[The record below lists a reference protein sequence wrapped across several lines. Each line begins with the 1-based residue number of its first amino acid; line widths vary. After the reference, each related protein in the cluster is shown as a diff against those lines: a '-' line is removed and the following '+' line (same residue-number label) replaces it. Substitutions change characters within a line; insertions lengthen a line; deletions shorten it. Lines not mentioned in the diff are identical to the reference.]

1 MTGPELFAATT
12 PVPDID
18 YAALSPMIVVFA
30 AAVVGVVVEAFM
42 PRRARF
48 AAQAVLAIAALIGA
62 LAAVVTLA
70 GTERTV
76 MDGSVTIDGAALL
89 LQGTIAVVGLL
100 SLLLFADRR
109 IGVHRDRAERAA
121 VRAGTGSAA
130 GGASGAG
137 SAGGAESAGTG
148 PYFAPQASAVPGS
161 AAEAVA
167 RRAGAIQTEVFPL
180 AMFSIGGMMLF
191 PASADLI
198 TMFIALEVLSLPLYL
213 LCGLARHRRLISQ
226 EAALK
231 YFLLGAY
238 SSAFFIFGTA
248 LLYGYAGTV
257 SLSGIGQAARSG
269 VEDGGP
275 GGATVLAL
283 VGAGLLGMGLLFKV
297 GAVPF
302 HSWIP
307 DVYQGA
313 PTPVTA
319 FMASAT
325 KIAAFGALLRVFL
338 VALPAIHDQWRPVLW
353 AVAVVTMVYGS
364 IVALTQTDIKRMLA
378 YSSVSHIGFML
389 TALVP
394 AGDDGLAAVLF
405 YLAAYGVSALGA
417 FALVGLVRA
426 PGGPTAG
433 EQLAPEEPD
442 TAAWAGLGRRHPVFA
457 TALSLLLL
465 AFAGIPLTSGFV
477 AKFAVFAAA
486 LDGDEIALVVIGVV
500 CSAIA
505 AFFYVR
511 VIVLMFFA
519 EPTGATP
526 AVVTPGP
533 PTMVAVGVS
542 VAATVVLGVAPQP
555 LLDMAVSAA
564 PFFS

>member
-1 MTGPELFAATT
+1 MNPADLLAAQ
-12 PVPDID
+12 PAPHID

-30 AAVVGVVVEAFM
+30 AAVVGVLMEAFS
-42 PRRARF
+42 PHRGRF
-48 AAQAVLAIAALIGA
+48 TAQAVLSGTGLVGA
-62 LAAVVTLA
+62 FAAVIVLA
-70 GTERTV
+70 MRGTGRTV
-76 MDGSVTIDGAALL
+76 MAGSVTVDGAALF
-89 LQGTIAVVGLL
+89 LQGTILVVGFL
-100 SLLLFADRR
+100 SLMLFADRR
-109 IGVHRDRAERAA
+109 LTVHRP
-121 VRAGTGSAA
+121 VREGAAA
-130 GGASGAG
+130 GAGA
-137 SAGGAESAGTG
+137 
-148 PYFAPQASAVPGS
+148 PFFAPQASAVPGG
-161 AAEAVA
+161 ADEALA
-167 RRAGAIQTEVFPL
+167 RRAGIVQSEIFPL
-180 AMFSIGGMMLF
+180 AMFSVGGMMLF

-238 SSAFFIFGTA
+238 SSAFFIFGAA

-257 SLSGIGQAARSG
+257 SLDGIAEAARAS
-269 VEDGGP
+269 VEADGP
-275 GGATVLAL
+275 GGTTVLAL

-325 KIAAFGALLRVFL
+325 KIAAFGALLRVFV
-338 VALPAIHDQWRPVLW
+338 VALPALHDQWRPVLW
-353 AVAVVTMVYGS
+353 AVAIATMVYGS

-389 TALVP
+389 TAVVP
-394 AGDDGLAAVLF
+394 ASGDGLSAVLF
-405 YLAAYGVSALGA
+405 YLAAYGVSAVGA
-417 FALVGLVRA
+417 FALAGLVRSA
-426 PGGPTAG
+426 AADGSGDG
-433 EQLAPEEPD
+433 VAPEEPD
-442 TAAWAGLGRRHPVFA
+442 TAQWAGLGRRHPVFGS
-457 TALSLLLL
+457 ALALLLL

-477 AKFAVFAAA
+477 AKFVVFSAA
-486 LDGDEIALVVIGVV
+486 LGGGETALVIVGVV

-505 AFFYVR
+505 AFFYIR

-519 EPTGATP
+519 DPDGDTPVVAAPGALT
-526 AVVTPGP
+526 AVAVAVSVVVTI
-533 PTMVAVGVS
+533 
-542 VAATVVLGVAPQP
+542 VLGVAPQP
-555 LLDMAVSAA
+555 LLDLADKAA
-564 PFFS
+564 PFLH

>member
-1 MTGPELFAATT
+1 MLAAAA
-12 PVPDID
+12 PAPDID

-30 AAVVGVVVEAFM
+30 AAVVGVLVEAFA
-42 PRRARF
+42 PRRGRF
-48 AAQAVLAIAALIGA
+48 TAQVVLSGAGLIGA
-62 LAAVVTLA
+62 FAAVIALA

-76 MDGSVTIDGAALL
+76 MAGSVTIDGAALY
-89 LQGTIAVVGLL
+89 LQGTILVVGFL
-100 SLLLFADRR
+100 SLMLFADRR
-109 IGVHRDRAERAA
+109 LA
-121 VRAGTGSAA
+121 VRGRSREPAAA
-130 GGASGAG
+130 GAGA
-137 SAGGAESAGTG
+137 
-148 PYFAPQASAVPGS
+148 PFFAPQASAIPGG
-161 AAEAVA
+161 ADEALA
-167 RRAGAIQTEVFPL
+167 RRAGIVQSEIFPL
-180 AMFSIGGMMLF
+180 AMFSVGGMMLF

-238 SSAFFIFGTA
+238 SSAFFIFGAA

-257 SLSGIGQAARSG
+257 SLDGIAEAARVG
-269 VEDGGP
+269 VGTGGP

-338 VALPAIHDQWRPVLW
+338 VALPALHDQWRPVLW
-353 AVAVVTMVYGS
+353 AVAIATMIFGS
-364 IVALTQTDIKRMLA
+364 VVALTQTDIKRMLA

-389 TALVP
+389 TAVVP
-394 AGDDGLAAVLF
+394 ASDAGLSAVLF
-405 YLAAYGVSALGA
+405 YLAAYGVSAVGA
-417 FALVGLVRA
+417 FALAGLVRGPA
-426 PGGPTAG
+426 PDGSGDG
-433 EQLAPEEPD
+433 LAPEAPD
-442 TAAWAGLGRRHPVFA
+442 TAKWAGLGRRHPVFGSA
-457 TALSLLLL
+457 FALLLL

-477 AKFAVFAAA
+477 AKFDVFAAA
-486 LDGDEIALVVIGVV
+486 LGGGATALVIVGVV

-511 VIVLMFFA
+511 VIVLMFFG
-519 EPTGATP
+519 EPDGDTPVVATP
-526 AVVTPGP
+526 GALTAAAVSVSVVVTI
-533 PTMVAVGVS
+533 
-542 VAATVVLGVAPQP
+542 VLGVAPQP
-555 LLDMAVSAA
+555 LLDLADRAA
-564 PFFS
+564 PFFG

>member
-1 MTGPELFAATT
+1 MNAVELLAAQ
-12 PVPDID
+12 PAPHID

-30 AAVVGVVVEAFM
+30 AAVVGVLVEAFA
-42 PRRARF
+42 PRRGRF
-48 AAQAVLAIAALIGA
+48 TAQVVLSGAGLIGA
-62 LAAVVTLA
+62 FAAVIVLA
-70 GTERTV
+70 LRGTGRTV
-76 MDGSVTIDGAALL
+76 MAGSVTVDGAALF
-89 LQGTIAVVGLL
+89 LQGTILVVAFL
-100 SLLLFADRR
+100 SLMLFADRR
-109 IGVHRDRAERAA
+109 LTLRRPAREAA
-121 VRAGTGSAA
+121 AA
-130 GGASGAG
+130 GAGA
-137 SAGGAESAGTG
+137 
-148 PYFAPQASAVPGS
+148 PFFAPQASAVPGG

-167 RRAGAIQTEVFPL
+167 RRAGIVQTEIFPL
-180 AMFSIGGMMLF
+180 AMFSVGGMMLF

-213 LCGLARHRRLISQ
+213 LCGLARHRRLLSQ

-238 SSAFFIFGTA
+238 SSAFFIFGAA

-257 SLSGIGQAARSG
+257 SLDGIAEATRAS
-269 VEDGGP
+269 VEADGP
-275 GGATVLAL
+275 GGTTLLAL

-338 VALPAIHDQWRPVLW
+338 VALPALHDQWRPVLW
-353 AVAVVTMVYGS
+353 AVAIATMVFGS
-364 IVALTQTDIKRMLA
+364 VVALTQTDIKRMLA

-389 TALVP
+389 TAVVP
-394 AGDDGLAAVLF
+394 ASDDGLSAVLF
-405 YLAAYGVSALGA
+405 YLAAYGVSAVGA
-417 FALVGLVRA
+417 FALAGLVRSA
-426 PGGPTAG
+426 AADVSGDG
-433 EQLAPEEPD
+433 LAPEAPD
-442 TAAWAGLGRRHPVFA
+442 TAQWVGLGRRHPVFGA
-457 TALSLLLL
+457 ALALLLL

-477 AKFAVFAAA
+477 AKFVVFSAA
-486 LDGDEIALVVIGVV
+486 LGGGETALVIVGVV

-505 AFFYVR
+505 AFFYIR

-519 EPTGATP
+519 EPGGGTPVVAAPGALT
-526 AVVTPGP
+526 A
-533 PTMVAVGVS
+533 VAVAVS
-542 VAATVVLGVAPQP
+542 VVVTVVLGVAPQP
-555 LLDMAVSAA
+555 LLDLADTAA
-564 PFFS
+564 PFLH